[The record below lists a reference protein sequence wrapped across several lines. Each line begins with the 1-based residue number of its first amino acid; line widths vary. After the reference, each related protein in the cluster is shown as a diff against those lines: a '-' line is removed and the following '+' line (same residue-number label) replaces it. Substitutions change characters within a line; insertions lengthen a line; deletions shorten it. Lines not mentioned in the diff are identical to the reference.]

1 MHSGSWCARRAAS
14 AVASCVRL
22 SARLRAWSAKAAR
35 TAASCFACS
44 CLANTRAEADLQ
56 AQSTSAHMVQQSCL
70 VCAVRDVVVCCYYG
84 SGLCAFASLIMLT
97 HTVLMT
103 YMRLLLGSDDIN
115 ALNACTQT
123 IPGVDAVQ
131 HADCALSPPP
141 IHTRPPAPGLHPA
154 PPGPAQQ
161 LLPGQGHSSSSLPT
175 LSLLSQRAHTHRPQQ
190 QTAADNEQTV

>member
-14 AVASCVRL
+14 AAASCMRL

-56 AQSTSAHMVQQSCL
+56 AQSTSAHTVQQSCL
-70 VCAVRDVVVCCYYG
+70 VCAVWGVVVCCYYG

-141 IHTRPPAPGLHPA
+141 HPYTPTCTRPPP
-154 PPGPAQQ
+154 
-161 LLPGQGHSSSSLPT
+161 SSSRPCSAAAAWPG
-175 LSLLSQRAHTHRPQQ
+175 PQQ
-190 QTAADNEQTV
+190 QQPAHAQPAEPTCAYA